1 MLLTLLQLLVFIF
14 SLFKKH
20 IWKPLIAADGRNTQ
34 KTKKRGLCV
43 GNTPP
48 FSTGYKVALQL
59 VAPEPG
65 VRALDPQVCFHLR
78 AWLLYLATIKIDI
91 NANKAICIISLL
103 KAQCFM
109 KKTTFFRFRVKQ
121 KGIKKA
127 VEKRGRKKS
136 LISVQRDLMFTR
148 LEDCA
153 SLAVIIREGRSFLE
167 EEMNLISI

>member
-1 MLLTLLQLLVFIF
+1 
-14 SLFKKH
+14 
-20 IWKPLIAADGRNTQ
+20 
-34 KTKKRGLCV
+34 
-43 GNTPP
+43 
-48 FSTGYKVALQL
+48 
-59 VAPEPG
+59 
-65 VRALDPQVCFHLR
+65 
-78 AWLLYLATIKIDI
+78 
-91 NANKAICIISLL
+91 
-103 KAQCFM
+103 M